1 MRYTTGNSLYHHFII
16 FVIVPME
23 MSVFVRE
30 HLNYWYSVKAF
41 YFART
46 LADLPFQV
54 STIYTLQLR
63 PDASRLMR
71 NIKLLQ
77 MVYSIAYVMIV
88 YFITSQPLETQ
99 RFLMYLNIC
108 ILTSLVAQS
117 LGLLIGAAM
126 SVEVKSIKYI
136 CNV

>member
-1 MRYTTGNSLYHHFII
+1 
-16 FVIVPME
+16 ME

-54 STIYTLQLR
+54 SIIYAFQLR
-63 PDASRLMR
+63 SNGITTYIR

-77 MVYSIAYVMIV
+77 MVYSIAYVIIV
-88 YFITSQPLETQ
+88 YFLTSQPLETQ

-126 SVEVKSIKYI
+126 SVEVKLIKYI
-136 CNV
+136 YKEKRVLLPENA